1 MEASDEVVKEVK
13 GACYHRLDTGR
24 RWNGPQKQW
33 LECNKVLNI
42 IYRMEMAEQR
52 LAALERTDG

>member
-1 MEASDEVVKEVK
+1 MEASDEVVRDVK
-13 GACYHRLDTGR
+13 AACYYRLDTSKRG
-24 RWNGPQKQW
+24 GHVKKQW

-52 LAALERTDG
+52 LAELERTDG